1 MSSADS
7 YIVNQSMASQ
17 SNEYIFEK
25 KEMIYTV
32 DDNNGSY
39 SNGVVHFSLASISN
53 AGRPCSFRDSVLVVP
68 YTIRMTGNFDEN
80 DINKYAVSLKNH
92 VHVIDSMSVQMS
104 NHNVVEP
111 QEFSNIPCSFKLLSE
126 MSEQELQQ
134 YGYSIGMFK
143 DNSYSLA
150 TDAVNNSAKAPREY
164 ESNNNPTNALTK
176 ITTDTPTVSQ
186 LLCNP
191 ALVDR
196 MLDSSYDI
204 TALPE
209 LNAANLIGTGKR
221 HCKRVAAVPAPNAAA
236 AYVLWHGLITLPLRF
251 LNDFFDKM
259 PLVRNSFLKMSFTTN
274 LISRSTV
281 TVNGGGEYTALSSAL
296 SAKTCPYTI
305 AANGKGI
312 VATTGEIVIESGIG
326 RLVSAPNVS
335 NPLFTAC
342 RLYCPVYT
350 FAPAMEE
357 TYFSQA
363 PKKINYSAYVRAVSP
378 RIEVG
383 HSLNSFLV
391 TNSLS
396 RIRSVLVFP
405 VDARK
410 DNMLSPFTSCPTTTA
425 PYAFVSN
432 FNVRIGGS
440 PHYAESQ
447 LYGWEN
453 FQQEIA
459 SRGVNG
465 NLELGL
471 GSGLLNECQWN
482 AGYRFLYVDLRKK
495 ASSASDDM
503 SKSVILEGKN
513 ISSQPLVFHVFVEY
527 EKSITVNQSTG
538 QLVLE

>member
-1 MSSADS
+1 MSSADT
-7 YIVNQSMASQ
+7 YIVNHSMAQQ
-17 SNEYIFEK
+17 STEYIFEK

-32 DDNNGSY
+32 DDNNSSY
-39 SNGVVHFSLASISN
+39 SNGVVHFSLASVSN
-53 AGRPCSFRDSVLVVP
+53 AGRPVDFRNSVLVIP
-68 YTIRMTGNFDEN
+68 YTIRMSGAITEN
-80 DINKYAVSLKNH
+80 AINAYAVSLKNH
-92 VHVIDSMSVQMS
+92 VHVIDSMSVQLS

-111 QEFSNIPCSFKLLSE
+111 QEFSNIPCSFKLLTE

-134 YGYSIGMFK
+134 YGYSIGFHK
-143 DNSYSLA
+143 DNAHSINA
-150 TDAVNNSAKAPREY
+150 DADIDTVQAPRYY
-164 ESNNNPTNALTK
+164 EANNNPSSALTQV
-176 ITTDTPTVSQ
+176 TTVGSTFSQ
-186 LLCNP
+186 IACNP
-191 ALVDR
+191 AQVDR

-204 TALPE
+204 TGLTEERAS
-209 LNAANLIGTGKR
+209 NLIGTGKR
-221 HCKRVAAVPAPNAAA
+221 HCKRVAAAGGVPAH
-236 AYVLWHGLITLPLRF
+236 VLWHGLITLPLRF
-251 LNDFFDKM
+251 LNSFFDAM

-281 TVNGGGEYTALSSAL
+281 TVSGTGEYTVLSTAL
-296 SAKTCPYTI
+296 SAKTCPYMI
-305 AANGKGI
+305 AQNGKGVVSSGAGQI
-312 VATTGEIVIESGIG
+312 VVESGIG
-326 RLVSAPNVS
+326 RLVSAPNVT

-342 RLYCPVYT
+342 RLYTPVYT

-357 TYFSQA
+357 QYFSQA

-378 RIEVG
+378 TIAVG

-405 VDARK
+405 VDATR
-410 DNMLSPFTSCPTTTA
+410 DNMLSPFSSCPTTSA

-471 GSGLLNECQWN
+471 GSGLLNECIWN
-482 AGYRFLYVDLRKK
+482 AGYRFLYVDLSKK
-495 ASSASDDM
+495 ASSASDDT

-513 ISSQPLVFHVFVEY
+513 ISGQPLVFHVFVEY

-538 QLVLE
+538 QLVLA